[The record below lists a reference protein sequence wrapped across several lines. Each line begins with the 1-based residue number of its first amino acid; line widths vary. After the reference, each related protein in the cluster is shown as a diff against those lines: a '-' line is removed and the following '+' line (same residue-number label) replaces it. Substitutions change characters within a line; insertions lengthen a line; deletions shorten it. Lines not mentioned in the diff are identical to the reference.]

1 MDAWMTALRI
11 VLFIVLAPF
20 VGGLLAGFDRK
31 VTARFQG
38 RQGPPFLQPFY
49 DLAKLFNK
57 QSLIVNKF
65 QTFLIG
71 GYVIFTVF
79 TGCLFFAGGDLL
91 LAFFAMTLGETFFLM
106 AAFSAN
112 SPFSSMGVQR
122 EMVQTMCAEPML
134 LLAPIGFYRITGSF
148 MVSDIVKTGT
158 SLIAFLPGMF
168 IGFLFILTIKLRKSP
183 FDLSTSHHA
192 HQEMVK
198 GTTTDL
204 TGNVYALVELS
215 EWYEQVILM
224 AYIALFI
231 VNRNPWSILAAV
243 VVCLACYFFEIL
255 VDNVFPRVKWDKMF
269 RSAWLVTL
277 IFGGVNLLAIVLL
290 HMIH

>member
-1 MDAWMTALRI
+1 MEVWITVLKV

-20 VGGLLAGFDRK
+20 VGGLLSGLDRK
-31 VTARFQG
+31 ISARFQG
-38 RQGPPFLQPFY
+38 RQGPPLLQPFY

-65 QTFLIG
+65 QVFLIG

-91 LAFFAMTLGETFFLM
+91 LAFFALTLGETFFLM

-112 SPFSSMGVQR
+112 SPYSSMGVQR
-122 EMVQTMCAEPML
+122 EMVQTMCTEPMIL
-134 LLAPIGFYRITGSF
+134 IATIGFYRATGSF
-148 MVSDIVKTGT
+148 MVGDIVKSGT
-158 SLIAFLPGMF
+158 SPIAYLPGMF

-204 TGNVYALVELS
+204 TGNVYALIELS
-215 EWYEQVILM
+215 EWYEQVLLL

-231 VNRNPWSILAAV
+231 INRNPWSILVAV
-243 VVCLACYFFEIL
+243 VVCLLCYFFEIL

-269 RSAWLVTL
+269 RSAWTVTL
-277 IFGGVNLLAIVLL
+277 IFGGVNLLAILFLNV
-290 HMIH
+290 IH

>member
-1 MDAWMTALRI
+1 MTALRVI
-11 VLFIVLAPF
+11 LFIILAPF
-20 VGGLLAGFDRK
+20 VGGLLAGIDRK
-31 VTARFQG
+31 LSARFQG
-38 RQGPPFLQPFY
+38 RQGPPLLQPFY

-71 GYVIFTVF
+71 GYVVFTVF

-112 SPFSSMGVQR
+112 SPYSSMGVQR
-122 EMVQTMCAEPML
+122 EMVQTMCTEPML
-134 LLAPIGFYRITGSF
+134 LLAPIGFYRVTGSF
-148 MVSDIVKTGT
+148 MVGDIVNTN
-158 SLIAFLPGMF
+158 SPLIMYLPGMF
-168 IGFLFILTIKLRKSP
+168 LSFLFILTIKLRKSP

-204 TGNVYALVELS
+204 TGNIYALVELS
-215 EWYEQVILM
+215 EWYEQVLLM

-231 VNRNPWSILAAV
+231 VNRNPWSILVAV
-243 VVCLACYFFEIL
+243 VVCLVCYCFEIL

-269 RSAWLVTL
+269 RSAWAVTL
-277 IFGGVNLLAIVLL
+277 IFGGINLLALMFVRF
-290 HMIH
+290 IH

>member
-1 MDAWMTALRI
+1 MEVWITVLKV

-20 VGGLLAGFDRK
+20 VGGLLSGLDRK
-31 VTARFQG
+31 ITARFQG
-38 RQGPPFLQPFY
+38 RQGPPLLQPFY

-65 QTFLIG
+65 QVFLIG
-71 GYVIFTVF
+71 GYVMFTVF

-91 LAFFAMTLGETFFLM
+91 LAFFALTLGETFFLM

-112 SPFSSMGVQR
+112 SPFSAMGVQR
-122 EMVQTMCAEPML
+122 EMVQTMCTEPMIL
-134 LLAPIGFYRITGSF
+134 IATIGFYRATGSF
-148 MVSDIVKTGT
+148 MVSDIVKVGT
-158 SLIAFLPGMF
+158 SPIVYLPGMF

-204 TGNVYALVELS
+204 TGNIFALIELS
-215 EWYEQVILM
+215 EWYEQVLLL

-231 VNRNPWSILAAV
+231 INRNPWSILAAV
-243 VVCLACYFFEIL
+243 VVCLLCYFLEIL

-269 RSAWLVTL
+269 RSAWIVTL
-277 IFGGVNLLAIVLL
+277 IFGGVNLLAILFLNV
-290 HMIH
+290 IH

>member
-1 MDAWMTALRI
+1 MTVWMTVLRVI
-11 VLFIVLAPF
+11 LFVFLAPF

-31 VTARFQG
+31 ITARFQG
-38 RQGPPFLQPFY
+38 RQGPPLLQPFY

-71 GYVIFTVF
+71 GYVVFTVF

-122 EMVQTMCAEPML
+122 ELVQTMCTEPMI
-134 LLAPIGFYRITGSF
+134 LLASIGFYRVTGSF
-148 MVSDIVKTGT
+148 MVGNIVKTGT
-158 SLIAFLPGMF
+158 SPIVLLPGMF
-168 IGFLFILTIKLRKSP
+168 LGFLFILTIKLRKSP

-192 HQEMVK
+192 NQEMVK

-204 TGNVYALVELS
+204 TGNIFALVELS
-215 EWYEQVILM
+215 EWYEQVLLM

-231 VNRNPWSILAAV
+231 INRNPWSILAAV
-243 VVCLACYFFEIL
+243 LVCLACYFFELL

-277 IFGGVNLLAIVLL
+277 IFGGINLLAIMLVRF
-290 HMIH
+290 IH

>member
-1 MDAWMTALRI
+1 MEVWMT
-11 VLFIVLAPF
+11 VLKVILFLVLAPF
-20 VGGLLAGFDRK
+20 VGGLLSGMDRK
-31 VTARFQG
+31 ITARFQG
-38 RQGPPFLQPFY
+38 RQGPPLLQPFY

-71 GYVIFTVF
+71 GYFVFTVF

-91 LAFFAMTLGETFFLM
+91 LAFFALTLGETFFLM

-122 EMVQTMCAEPML
+122 EMVQTMCTEPMI
-134 LLAPIGFYRITGSF
+134 LLAAIGFYRVTGSF
-148 MVSDIVKTGT
+148 MVGDIVKTGT
-158 SLIAFLPGMF
+158 SPIAFLPGMF
-168 IGFLFILTIKLRKSP
+168 LGFLFILTIKLRKSP

-204 TGNVYALVELS
+204 TGNIYALVELA
-215 EWYEQVILM
+215 EWYEQVLLM
-224 AYIALFI
+224 GYIALFI
-231 VNRNPWSILAAV
+231 VNSNPWSILVAV
-243 VVCLACYFFEIL
+243 LVCLLCYFFEIL

-277 IFGGVNLLAIVLL
+277 IFGGINLLAIMFVRF
-290 HMIH
+290 IH

>member
-1 MDAWMTALRI
+1 MTALRVI
-11 VLFIVLAPF
+11 LFIILAPF
-20 VGGLLAGFDRK
+20 VGGLLAGIDRK
-31 VTARFQG
+31 LSARFQG
-38 RQGPPFLQPFY
+38 RQGPPLLQPFY

-71 GYVIFTVF
+71 GYVVFTVF

-106 AAFSAN
+106 AAFSAS
-112 SPFSSMGVQR
+112 SPYSSMGVQR
-122 EMVQTMCAEPML
+122 EMVQTMCTEPML
-134 LLAPIGFYRITGSF
+134 LLAPIGFYRVTGSF
-148 MVSDIVKTGT
+148 MVSDIVKTN
-158 SLIAFLPGMF
+158 SPLIMYLPGMF
-168 IGFLFILTIKLRKSP
+168 LGFLFILTIKLRKSP

-204 TGNVYALVELS
+204 TGNIYALVELS
-215 EWYEQVILM
+215 EWYEQVLLM

-231 VNRNPWSILAAV
+231 VNRNPWSILVAV
-243 VVCLACYFFEIL
+243 VVCLVCYCFEIL

-269 RSAWLVTL
+269 RSAWVVTL
-277 IFGGVNLLAIVLL
+277 IFGGINLLALMFVRF
-290 HMIH
+290 IH

>member
-1 MDAWMTALRI
+1 
-11 VLFIVLAPF
+11 
-20 VGGLLAGFDRK
+20 
-31 VTARFQG
+31 
-38 RQGPPFLQPFY
+38 
-49 DLAKLFNK
+49 
-57 QSLIVNKF
+57 
-65 QTFLIG
+65 
-71 GYVIFTVF
+71 
-79 TGCLFFAGGDLL
+79 
-91 LAFFAMTLGETFFLM
+91 
-106 AAFSAN
+106 
-112 SPFSSMGVQR
+112 
-122 EMVQTMCAEPML
+122 
-134 LLAPIGFYRITGSF
+134 
-148 MVSDIVKTGT
+148 MVSDIVKQDT
-158 SLIAFLPGMF
+158 SPIAFLPGMF

-204 TGNVYALVELS
+204 TGNVYALIELS

-277 IFGGVNLLAIVLL
+277 IFGGVNLLAVVLL
-290 HMIH
+290 YMNH

>member
-1 MDAWMTALRI
+1 MVWQTALKVI
-11 VLFIVLAPF
+11 LFIVLAPF

-31 VTARFQG
+31 ITARFQG
-38 RQGPPFLQPFY
+38 RQGPPLLQPFY

-71 GYVIFTVF
+71 GYFIFSVF

-91 LAFFAMTLGETFFLM
+91 LAFFALTLGEVFFIM
-106 AAFSAN
+106 AACSAN
-112 SPFSSMGVQR
+112 SPFSAMGTQR
-122 EMVQTMCAEPML
+122 ELLQIMCAEPML
-134 LLAPIGFYRITGSF
+134 LLAAIGLYKVTGSF
-148 MVSDIVKTGT
+148 MVGEIVASDA
-158 SLIAFLPGMF
+158 SPIAYLPGMF
-168 IGFLFILTIKLRKSP
+168 LGFLFILTIKLRKSP

-204 TGNVYALVELS
+204 TGNIFALIELA
-215 EWYEQVILM
+215 EWYEEVLLLG
-224 AYIALFI
+224 YIALFI

-243 VVCLACYFFEIL
+243 LVCILCYFLEIL
-255 VDNVFPRVKWDKMF
+255 IDNVFPRVKWDKMF
-269 RSAWLVTL
+269 GSAWFVTL
-277 IFGGVNLLAIVLL
+277 IFGGINLLILMFIRFN
-290 HMIH
+290 H

>member
-1 MDAWMTALRI
+1 MEVWMTVLKV

-31 VTARFQG
+31 VSAKMQG
-38 RQGPPFLQPFY
+38 RQGPPLLQPFY

-65 QTFLIG
+65 QVFLIG
-71 GYVIFTVF
+71 GYVLFTVF

-91 LAFFAMTLGETFFLM
+91 LAFFALTLGETFFLM

-112 SPFSSMGVQR
+112 SPFSAMGVQR

-134 LLAPIGFYRITGSF
+134 LLAPIGFYRVTGSF
-148 MVSDIVKTGT
+148 MVSDIVRMDT
-158 SLIAFLPGMF
+158 SLIAYLPGMF
-168 IGFLFILTIKLRKSP
+168 LGFLFILTIKLRKSP

-204 TGNVYALVELS
+204 TGNVYALIELS
-215 EWYEQVILM
+215 EWYEQVLLM

-231 VNRNPWSILAAV
+231 VNKNPWSILVAV
-243 VVCLACYFFEIL
+243 IVCLACYFFEIL

-277 IFGGVNLLAIVLL
+277 IFGGINLLAL
-290 HMIH
+290 MFIH

>member
-1 MDAWMTALRI
+1 MEVWITVLKV

-20 VGGLLAGFDRK
+20 VGGLLSGLDRK
-31 VTARFQG
+31 ITARFQG
-38 RQGPPFLQPFY
+38 RQGPPLLQPFY

-65 QTFLIG
+65 QVFLIG
-71 GYVIFTVF
+71 GYVMFTVF

-91 LAFFAMTLGETFFLM
+91 LAFFALTLGETFFLM

-112 SPFSSMGVQR
+112 SPFSAMGVQR
-122 EMVQTMCAEPML
+122 EMVQTMCTEPMIL
-134 LLAPIGFYRITGSF
+134 IATIGFYRATGSF
-148 MVSDIVKTGT
+148 MVSDIVKVGT
-158 SLIAFLPGMF
+158 SPIVYLPGMF

-204 TGNVYALVELS
+204 TGNIFALIELS
-215 EWYEQVILM
+215 EWYEQVLLL

-231 VNRNPWSILAAV
+231 INRNPWSILAAV
-243 VVCLACYFFEIL
+243 VVCLLCYFLEIL

-269 RSAWLVTL
+269 RSAWVVTL
-277 IFGGVNLLAIVLL
+277 IFGGVNLLAILFLNV
-290 HMIH
+290 IH

>member
-1 MDAWMTALRI
+1 MTVWMTVLRVI
-11 VLFIVLAPF
+11 LFVFLAPF

-31 VTARFQG
+31 ITARFQG
-38 RQGPPFLQPFY
+38 RQGPPLLQPFY

-71 GYVIFTVF
+71 GYVVFTVF

-122 EMVQTMCAEPML
+122 ELVQTMCTEPMI
-134 LLAPIGFYRITGSF
+134 LLASIGFYRVTGSF
-148 MVSDIVKTGT
+148 MVGNIVKTGT
-158 SLIAFLPGMF
+158 SPIVLLPGMF
-168 IGFLFILTIKLRKSP
+168 LGFLFILTIKLRKSP

-192 HQEMVK
+192 NQEMVK

-204 TGNVYALVELS
+204 TGNIFALVELS
-215 EWYEQVILM
+215 EWYEQVLLM

-231 VNRNPWSILAAV
+231 INRNPWSILAAV
-243 VVCLACYFFEIL
+243 LVCLACYFFELL

-277 IFGGVNLLAIVLL
+277 IFGGINLLAIMFVRF
-290 HMIH
+290 IH

>member
-1 MDAWMTALRI
+1 MEVWITVLKV

-20 VGGLLAGFDRK
+20 VGGLLSGLDRK
-31 VTARFQG
+31 ITARFQG
-38 RQGPPFLQPFY
+38 RQGPPLLQPFY

-65 QTFLIG
+65 QVFLIG

-91 LAFFAMTLGETFFLM
+91 LAFFALTLGETFFLM

-112 SPFSSMGVQR
+112 SPYSSMGVQR
-122 EMVQTMCAEPML
+122 EMVQTMCTEPMIL
-134 LLAPIGFYRITGSF
+134 IATIGFYRATGSF
-148 MVSDIVKTGT
+148 MVGDIVKSGT
-158 SLIAFLPGMF
+158 SPIAYLPGMF

-204 TGNVYALVELS
+204 TGNVYALIELS
-215 EWYEQVILM
+215 EWYEQVLLL

-231 VNRNPWSILAAV
+231 INRNPWSILVAV
-243 VVCLACYFFEIL
+243 VVCLLCYFFEIL

-269 RSAWLVTL
+269 RSAWTVTL
-277 IFGGVNLLAIVLL
+277 IFGGVNLLAILFLNV
-290 HMIH
+290 IH

>member
-1 MDAWMTALRI
+1 MGVWITVLKV

-20 VGGLLAGFDRK
+20 VGGLLSGLDRK
-31 VTARFQG
+31 ITARFQG
-38 RQGPPFLQPFY
+38 RQGPPLLQPFN

-65 QTFLIG
+65 QVFLIG
-71 GYVIFTVF
+71 GYVMFTVF

-91 LAFFAMTLGETFFLM
+91 LAFFALTLGETFFLM

-112 SPFSSMGVQR
+112 SPYSSMGVQR
-122 EMVQTMCAEPML
+122 EMVQTMCTEPML
-134 LLAPIGFYRITGSF
+134 LLAPIGFYRVTGSF
-148 MVSDIVKTGT
+148 MVGDIVNYNTP
-158 SLIAFLPGMF
+158 LIMYLPGMF
-168 IGFLFILTIKLRKSP
+168 LGFLFILTIKLRKSP

-204 TGNVYALVELS
+204 TGNIYALVELS
-215 EWYEQVILM
+215 EWYEQVLLM

-231 VNRNPWSILAAV
+231 VNRNPWSILVAV
-243 VVCLACYFFEIL
+243 VVCLVCYCFEIL

-269 RSAWLVTL
+269 RSAWAVTL
-277 IFGGVNLLAIVLL
+277 IFGGINLLALMFVRF
-290 HMIH
+290 IH

>member
-1 MDAWMTALRI
+1 MAVWMTVLRV
-11 VLFIVLAPF
+11 VLFIILAPF
-20 VGGLLAGFDRK
+20 VGGLLAGIDRK
-31 VTARFQG
+31 LSARFQG
-38 RQGPPFLQPFY
+38 RQGPPLLQPFY

-71 GYVIFTVF
+71 GYVVFTVF

-112 SPFSSMGVQR
+112 SPYSSMGVQR
-122 EMVQTMCAEPML
+122 EMVQTMCTEPML
-134 LLAPIGFYRITGSF
+134 LLAPIGFYRVTGSF
-148 MVSDIVKTGT
+148 MVGNIVNRDT
-158 SLIAFLPGMF
+158 SLIMYLPGMF
-168 IGFLFILTIKLRKSP
+168 LGFLFILTIKLRKSP

-204 TGNVYALVELS
+204 TGNIYALVELS
-215 EWYEQVILM
+215 EWYEQVLLM

-231 VNRNPWSILAAV
+231 VNSNPWSILVAV
-243 VVCLACYFFEIL
+243 VVCLVCYCFEIL

-277 IFGGVNLLAIVLL
+277 IFGGINLLALMFVRF
-290 HMIH
+290 IH

>member
-1 MDAWMTALRI
+1 MEVWMTILKV
-11 VLFIVLAPF
+11 VLFLVLAPF
-20 VGGLLAGFDRK
+20 VGGLLSGLDRK
-31 VTARFQG
+31 ITARLQG
-38 RQGPPFLQPFY
+38 RQGPPLLQPFY

-65 QTFLIG
+65 QVFLIG
-71 GYVIFTVF
+71 GYVLFTVF

-91 LAFFAMTLGETFFLM
+91 LAFFALTLGETFFMM

-122 EMVQTMCAEPML
+122 ELVQTMCTEPMIL
-134 LLAPIGFYRITGSF
+134 IATIGFYRVTGSF
-148 MVSDIVKTGT
+148 MVSDIVNTAM
-158 SLIAFLPGMF
+158 SPIAFLPGMF

-204 TGNVYALVELS
+204 TGNVYALIELS
-215 EWYEQVILM
+215 EWYEQVLLL

-231 VNRNPWSILAAV
+231 LNRNPWSILAAV
-243 VVCLACYFFEIL
+243 VVCLLCYFLEIL
-255 VDNVFPRVKWDKMF
+255 VDNVFPRVKWNAMF
-269 RSAWLVTL
+269 RSAWIVTL
-277 IFGGVNLLAIVLL
+277 IFGGINLLATLFVNV
-290 HMIH
+290 IH

>member
-1 MDAWMTALRI
+1 MEVWITALKV

-20 VGGLLAGFDRK
+20 VGGLLSGLDRK
-31 VTARFQG
+31 ITARFQG
-38 RQGPPFLQPFY
+38 RQGPPLLQPFY

-65 QTFLIG
+65 QVFLIG
-71 GYVIFTVF
+71 GYVMFTVF

-91 LAFFAMTLGETFFLM
+91 LAFFALTLGETFFLM

-112 SPFSSMGVQR
+112 SPFSAMGVQR
-122 EMVQTMCAEPML
+122 EMVQTMCTEPMIL
-134 LLAPIGFYRITGSF
+134 IATIGFYRATGSF
-148 MVSDIVKTGT
+148 MVSDIVKVGT
-158 SLIAFLPGMF
+158 SPIVYLPGMF

-204 TGNVYALVELS
+204 TGNIFALIELS
-215 EWYEQVILM
+215 EWYEQVLLL

-231 VNRNPWSILAAV
+231 INRNPWSILAAV
-243 VVCLACYFFEIL
+243 VVCLLCYFLEIL

-269 RSAWLVTL
+269 RSAWIVTL
-277 IFGGVNLLAIVLL
+277 IFGGVNLLAILFLNV
-290 HMIH
+290 IH

>member
-1 MDAWMTALRI
+1 MEVWMTVLKV

-20 VGGLLAGFDRK
+20 AGGLLAGFDRK
-31 VTARFQG
+31 ITARFQG
-38 RQGPPFLQPFY
+38 RQGPPILQPFY

-65 QTFLIG
+65 QTFLNG

-122 EMVQTMCAEPML
+122 EMVQTMCTEPML
-134 LLAPIGFYRITGSF
+134 LLAPIGFYRVTGSF
-148 MVSDIVKTGT
+148 MVGDIAATNMP
-158 SLIAFLPGMF
+158 LIVYLPGMF
-168 IGFLFILTIKLRKSP
+168 LGFLFILTIKLRKSP

-204 TGNVYALVELS
+204 TGNVYALIELS
-215 EWYEQVILM
+215 EWYEQVILL

-243 VVCLACYFFEIL
+243 AVCLLCYFFEIL

-277 IFGGVNLLAIVLL
+277 IFGGINLLAIMLVRF
-290 HMIH
+290 IH